1 MPPNAPKLSDPSL
14 FVGANYIDG
23 QWVESS
29 SGKRFEVHDPAT
41 GALIGTCPESV
52 PQDVEDAVK
61 VASRALPAWRSRS
74 GRDRSRILRRWYELV
89 LENREDL
96 AALITW
102 ENGKAYVDAAG
113 EVMFAA
119 CFLEWFAEEAPRVY
133 GDVIPHSQPNFRT
146 AVLKEPVGVVGLI
159 TPWNFP
165 AAMITRKLGPALA
178 AGCTA
183 VVKTAGETPFTAN
196 AILILGERAGV
207 PKGVVNTIS
216 ALENTPAIGK
226 AICANNTIRKIS
238 FTGSTRVGKLLMN
251 QSSNTLK
258 KLSLEL
264 GGNAPFIVFDDADLD
279 LAVAGAVASKFKS
292 SGQTCVCSNRLFV
305 QEGIYDEFVRR
316 LKGVVSGFRVGS
328 GFDKKTTHGPLV
340 TNAAADRVSQLVEE
354 AVQSGARIE
363 AGGKRRLDIG
373 HNFFE
378 PTILTNVNTDM
389 RIVKEEI
396 FGPLAPVFS
405 FKSEEEVVDAANN
418 CEVGLAAY
426 IYTQDVNRV
435 IRVTETLQFGM
446 VGVNTGVI
454 SDAGAPFGG
463 VKHSGLGREGSKY
476 GIEDY
481 LQLKTIVTGNV
492 NVAHRASL

>member
-1 MPPNAPKLSDPSL
+1 MPPNVPKLSDPSL

-41 GALIGTCPESV
+41 GALIGTCLESV

-61 VASRALPAWRSRS
+61 VASRALPAWRSHS
-74 GRDRSRILRRWYELV
+74 GRARSRILRRWYELL
-89 LENREDL
+89 LENKEDL

-102 ENGKAYVDAAG
+102 ENGKSYVDAAG

-119 CFLEWFAEEAPRVY
+119 SFLEWFAEEAPRVY

-146 AVLKEPVGVVGLI
+146 AILKEPVGVVGLI

-178 AGCTA
+178 AGCTT

-196 AILILGERAGV
+196 AILVLGERAGV
-207 PKGVVNTIS
+207 PKGVVNSIS
-216 ALENTPAIGK
+216 TLENTPAIGK

-251 QSSNTLK
+251 QSSDTLK

-292 SGQTCVCSNRLFV
+292 SGQTCAEGCRLWLSGWFWLR
-305 QEGIYDEFVRR
+305 QEDHAR
-316 LKGVVSGFRVGS
+316 
-328 GFDKKTTHGPLV
+328 PLV
-340 TNAAADRVSQLVEE
+340 TTAAADRVAQLVEE

-363 AGGKRRLDIG
+363 AGGKRRFDIG

-426 IYTQDVNRV
+426 VYTQDVNRV

-454 SDAGAPFGG
+454 SDSGAPFGG
-463 VKHSGLGREGSKY
+463 IKHSGLGREGSKY
-476 GIEDY
+476 GIED
-481 LQLKTIVTGNV
+481 
-492 NVAHRASL
+492 